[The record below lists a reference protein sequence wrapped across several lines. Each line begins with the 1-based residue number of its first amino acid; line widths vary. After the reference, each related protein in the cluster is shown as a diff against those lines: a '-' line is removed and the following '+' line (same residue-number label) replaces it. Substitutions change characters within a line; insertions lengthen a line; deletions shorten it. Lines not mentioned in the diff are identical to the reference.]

1 VGDDLIRLLL
11 VDDHATLRE
20 LMAERLGL
28 QPGLAVA
35 GAAGSLAEARALLA
49 AGVAVD
55 VALVDLD
62 LPDGHGAELVHDL
75 RRRDPGALALVL
87 TGSCDQRDHARAVAA
102 GAAAILPKT
111 TPIREVVGAVRRLHA
126 GAAFLSREEVAEL
139 VRQAEVWEERGAAE
153 RAALGRLTARE
164 REVLRLLA
172 EGLGDK
178 EIADRLYLSDRTV
191 RNHMTHLLAKLGVDS
206 RLQALVL
213 AARHGAV
220 RVG

>member
-1 VGDDLIRLLL
+1 VSDEVIRVLL

-20 LMAERLGL
+20 MMAELLGL

-62 LPDGHGAELVHDL
+62 LPDGHGAELVRDL

-87 TGSCDQRDHARAVAA
+87 TGSHDRRDHARAVAA
-102 GAAAILPKT
+102 GAAGVLPKT
-111 TPIREVVGAVRRLHA
+111 TPFAEVAAAVRRLWA
-126 GAAFLSREEVAEL
+126 GHAFLSREEAAEL
-139 VRQAEVWEERGAAE
+139 VRLAGEHRERDAAE

-164 REVLRLLA
+164 RELLGLLA

-178 EIADRLYLSDRTV
+178 EIADRLYLSDGTV
-191 RNHMTHLLAKLGVDS
+191 RNQMTRLLAKLGVDS
-206 RLQALVL
+206 RLQALRV
-213 AARHGAV
+213 AVRHGLA
-220 RVG
+220 RLE